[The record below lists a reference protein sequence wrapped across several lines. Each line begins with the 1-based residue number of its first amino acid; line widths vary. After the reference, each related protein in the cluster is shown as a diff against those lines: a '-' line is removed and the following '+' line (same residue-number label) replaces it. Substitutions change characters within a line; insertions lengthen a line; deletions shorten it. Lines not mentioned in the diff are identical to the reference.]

1 MQFKKIFEVAEV
13 CIALYTP
20 PPTHFSIAQKR
31 FGKDP
36 GALHYNHALAGQVRR
51 I

>member
-13 CIALYTP
+13 CVSFTSRHPRALIY
-20 PPTHFSIAQKR
+20 ALQKR

-36 GALHYNHALAGQVRR
+36 GALISPVTL
-51 I
+51 